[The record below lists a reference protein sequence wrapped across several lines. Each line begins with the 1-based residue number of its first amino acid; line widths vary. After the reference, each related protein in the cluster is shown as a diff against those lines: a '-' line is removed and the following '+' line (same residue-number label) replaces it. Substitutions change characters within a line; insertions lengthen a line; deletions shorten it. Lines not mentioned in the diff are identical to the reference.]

1 MLSRAFF
8 PLHWLKQIGQ
18 VGILTCLLSSCIASS
33 AFAAQKINLK
43 LGLIEKSITIEEL
56 KEFTETGQLSS
67 NLQPYRYLLNS
78 EVQKTLQ
85 KKIYVDAFLA
95 QKFLK
100 DLINLPDGKKLI
112 KELNSVLVDSS
123 AEEIKKTLFLTIK
136 QSNSFSI
143 LNIIEAYPQDE
154 LTVNLGA
161 IAKIAAQINLSYW
174 QNQLLSPR
182 LTQDLKITPSHILLN
197 NFDPAS
203 LGTEEVYKDTRIF
216 LDRERNRRIVA
227 DIYYNFN
234 PRGPL
239 VIMSHG
245 FAADRRFLKYLAYH
259 LASHGLTV
267 VSVEHPGSNINALIK
282 VSSGG
287 KISQILPASEFI
299 DRPKDISFVLNKLE
313 KINQKTGYLQGKFNT
328 QQVSMIGHSFGGY
341 TALALAG
348 GVLNPKELRKFCQN
362 SNPLE
367 RSPADWLQ
375 CAAAE
380 LPYGNIYL
388 KDRRI
393 VQAIAFNPI
402 IGHLFA
408 QDLSTVNIPTLILA
422 STEDGITPIVS
433 QQLQPFQQMKGEKYL
448 VVAAGATH
456 MSVTDISYLNSAMGQ
471 STLVQEVM
479 DQKADPVREMARGLS
494 LAFIQQITPQAEVYR
509 PYLTANYVQSLSS
522 NKISLRLTHQLPNSI
537 ITWLKVFYK
546 DYPKPT
552 SHSTYSEHSLL
563 NQLRGNWIQFQSFVR
578 PTEAY
583 TEQLE
588 PIFTD
593 LLKHYSQKTN
603 QLS

>member
-1 MLSRAFF
+1 MLSSAFY
-8 PLHWLKQIGQ
+8 PLHWLKKIDQ
-18 VGILTCLLSSCIASS
+18 VAILSCLLSSCVTSS
-33 AFAAQKINLK
+33 AVAAQKINLK
-43 LGLIEKSITIEEL
+43 LGLFEKSITIEEL
-56 KEFTETGQLSS
+56 KEFGETGKLSS
-67 NLQPYRYLLNS
+67 NLQPYGYLLNS
-78 EVQKTLQ
+78 EVQKSLQ
-85 KKIYVDAFLA
+85 KKFHVDAFLA
-95 QKFLK
+95 QQFLE
-100 DLINLPDGKKLI
+100 DLFNLPDGKKLI
-112 KELNSVLVDSS
+112 KELNSVLVDSTS
-123 AEEIKKTLFLTIK
+123 EQIKKTLFLTIK

-143 LNIIEAYPQDE
+143 LNILEAYPQDE
-154 LTVNLGA
+154 LTVNLSA
-161 IAKIAAQINLSYW
+161 IAKITTQINLSYW

-182 LTQDLKITPSHILLN
+182 LTQDLKIKPNRILSN

-216 LDRERNRRIVA
+216 VDQERNRKIVA
-227 DIYYNFN
+227 DIYYSFN

-245 FAADRRFLKYLAYH
+245 FAADRRFLKYLAHH
-259 LASHGLTV
+259 LVSHGLTV

-282 VSSGG
+282 VSYRG
-287 KISQILPASEFI
+287 KINQILPASEFI
-299 DRPKDISFVLNKLE
+299 DRPKDISFVLNELE

-362 SNPLE
+362 SSSLE

-380 LPYGNIYL
+380 LPYRNIYL

-433 QQLQPFQQMKGEKYL
+433 QQLQPFQQMKEEKYL

-479 DQKADPVREMARGLS
+479 DQKANPVREMARGLS
-494 LAFIQQITPQAEVYR
+494 LAFIQQMTPQAEVYR

-522 NKISLRLTHQLPNSI
+522 HEISLRLTHQLPNSI

-552 SHSTYSEHSLL
+552 SHSTYSKHSLL
-563 NQLRGNWIQFQSFVR
+563 NQLRGNWIQFQSFIK
-578 PTEAY
+578 PTKAY